1 MAMRMVLRLVALL
14 TLILGLL
21 MIFNMYVLGSD
32 VTRYIHALL
41 GITTIVL
48 MEVVLAATR
57 RRL

>member
-1 MAMRMVLRLVALL
+1 MAMKMVLRLVALL

-21 MIFNMYVLGSD
+21 MLFNVLNSD

-41 GITTIVL
+41 GIATIVL
-48 MEVVLAATR
+48 MEAVLAATR